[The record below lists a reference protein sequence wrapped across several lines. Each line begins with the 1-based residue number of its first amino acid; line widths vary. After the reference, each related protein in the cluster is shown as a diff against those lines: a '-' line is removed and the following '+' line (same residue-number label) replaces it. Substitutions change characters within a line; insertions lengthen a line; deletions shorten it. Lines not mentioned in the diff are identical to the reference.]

1 MTMASRPVF
10 VQILCRQQLIL
21 QRKSEQLIVPQMAGH
36 AKILQVLCSS
46 SEMIVSWALV
56 ESAWFFISR
65 FFAENVPDQGQSHPL
80 AEEPAWQ

>member
-1 MTMASRPVF
+1 
-10 VQILCRQQLIL
+10 
-21 QRKSEQLIVPQMAGH
+21 MAGH

-56 ESAWFFISR
+56 ESAFFFISR